1 MAKETVLIYS
11 DCPVCKRAL
20 SKAAIY
26 TLADP
31 RELRRVR
38 YVGQT
43 SSPRRLYE
51 WIRELYLDEHRMPV
65 MAVIAWT
72 DFRHARIEEHNRIGE
87 FLAQGL
93 PLLNVEA
100 AGFQMQ
106 PQLS

>member
-1 MAKETVLIYS
+1 
-11 DCPVCKRAL
+11 
-20 SKAAIY
+20 
-26 TLADP
+26 
-31 RELRRVR
+31 
-38 YVGQT
+38 
-43 SSPRRLYE
+43 
-51 WIRELYLDEHRMPV
+51 MPV

-72 DFRHARIEEHNRIGE
+72 DFRHARIEERNRIGE